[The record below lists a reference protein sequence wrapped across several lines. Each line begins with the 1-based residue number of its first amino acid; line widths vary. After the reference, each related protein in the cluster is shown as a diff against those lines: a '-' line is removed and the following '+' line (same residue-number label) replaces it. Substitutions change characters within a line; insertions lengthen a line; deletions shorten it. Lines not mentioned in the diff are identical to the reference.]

1 MAALT
6 LLLVLLI
13 HLHIAFSLFPL
24 AASRRNST
32 ILPGSSL
39 TAATPNNSYWLSP
52 SGIYAF
58 GFYPRGGGYSIGIF
72 MVGIPQ
78 ETLVWM
84 ARRDDPP
91 VPGNSTLRFTAEGGL
106 ILQSTFDTPIAK
118 PNDIAVSASMLDS
131 GNFVLYN
138 SQQNIAW
145 QSFDSPTDTLLNG
158 QYISAGMELRSA
170 ASDNDTS
177 TGIFRIKMQD
187 DGNLVMYPIN
197 TEDTAPYSYWSSST
211 NGQGDNVTL
220 NLAGDGLLYLMN
232 GTGTYLTNLTDR
244 GLATPNIVYRARIDP
259 DGIFRLYSYNM
270 TERGNWSTVWSTTNN
285 KCEPKGLC
293 GFNAFC
299 INVDQVARC
308 QCLPGFDFVQ
318 SGNET
323 SGCQRSFTAES
334 CTATNAPAS
343 YNISVVSNTV
353 WEDNSYSV
361 VAVQT
366 ENECRMEC
374 LQDCNCEAAY
384 YQVGLCN
391 KQRLPL
397 RYGRRDL
404 GSSNKVF
411 VKVGQMTPG
420 NRTGS
425 DPQRPEG
432 RRKERIRMD
441 ILVVSLILIAVALA
455 IIIACGIL
463 LYRNR
468 VWLYKTIPTVGTG
481 RMIEDVAPRS
491 FTYDEL
497 VTVTRDFREVIG
509 KGAFGIVYR
518 GTMSNGKAVAVKRIE
533 RVSTDGEREFHTE
546 MKIIGRTHHRNL
558 VRLLGYSFDV
568 SNRLLV
574 YEYMS
579 NGSLADLLFAP
590 DKLLCWEEK
599 MGIVRNIARG
609 LLYLHE
615 ECETQIIHCDIKPE
629 NILID
634 EQRCAKISDFG
645 LSKLLKPDQTNT
657 YTRIRGT
664 RGYVAPEW
672 HKNLP
677 VTTKADVYSFG
688 IVLLEIIGS
697 RRNMD
702 QSVPEEEIILE
713 NWVYD
718 CFEAG
723 ELHKLVDEEEGVDR
737 RQLERMVK
745 VAIWCTLEDPSLRPP
760 MRKVLLMLEG
770 TIDISSP
777 PRPTSFISS
786 I

>member
-1 MAALT
+1 
-6 LLLVLLI
+6 
-13 HLHIAFSLFPL
+13 
-24 AASRRNST
+24 
-32 ILPGSSL
+32 
-39 TAATPNNSYWLSP
+39 
-52 SGIYAF
+52 
-58 GFYPRGGGYSIGIF
+58 
-72 MVGIPQ
+72 
-78 ETLVWM
+78 M

-91 VPGNSTLRFTAEGGL
+91 VPGNSTLSFTSDGNL
-106 ILQSTFDTPIAK
+106 VLQSTQREVIAT
-118 PNDIAVSASMLDS
+118 PNDTAVSASMLDT
-131 GNFVLYN
+131 GNFVVYN
-138 SQQNIAW
+138 SQQNITW
-145 QSFDSPTDTLLNG
+145 QSFDSPTDTLLEG
-158 QYISAGMELRSA
+158 QYISAGRELLSA
-170 ASDNDTS
+170 ASDADNS
-177 TGIFRIKMQD
+177 TGIFRIKMQE

-197 TEDTAPYSYWSSST
+197 TVDAGPYAYWSSGT
-211 NGQGDNVTL
+211 FGRGDTVTL

-232 GTGTYLTNLTDR
+232 GTGAYLRNLTDR

-270 TERGNWSTVWSTTNN
+270 TEMGNWSTVWSTTYN
-285 KCEPKGLC
+285 KCDPKGLC

-299 INVDQVARC
+299 TNFDQVARC

-334 CTATNAPAS
+334 CTAINAPAS

-353 WEDNSYSV
+353 WEDDSYSV

-366 ENECRMEC
+366 ENECRIEC

-384 YQVGLCN
+384 YQDGACN

-397 RYGRRDL
+397 RYGRRDFE
-404 GSSNKVF
+404 SSNAVF

-420 NRTGS
+420 DRS

-441 ILVVSLILIAVALA
+441 ILVVSLILIAVALV
-455 IIIACGIL
+455 IIIACGIH
-463 LYRNR
+463 LYKNR
-468 VWLYKTIPTVGTG
+468 VWLYKTIPTDCANG
-481 RMIEDVAPRS
+481 MIEDVAPRS

-497 VTVTRDFREVIG
+497 KKVTGDFREVIG

-518 GTMSNGKAVAVKRIE
+518 GTMSTGKAIAVKRLE
-533 RVSTDGEREFHTE
+533 RVSTDGEREYHTE

-558 VRLLGYSFDV
+558 VRLLGYSFDA

-579 NGSLADLLFAP
+579 SGSLADLLFAP
-590 DKLLCWEEK
+590 DKLLCWGEK

-615 ECETQIIHCDIKPE
+615 ECETQIIHCDIKPG

-657 YTRIRGT
+657 FTRIRGT
-664 RGYVAPEW
+664 RGYQ
-672 HKNLP
+672 HL
-677 VTTKADVYSFG
+677 
-688 IVLLEIIGS
+688 
-697 RRNMD
+697 
-702 QSVPEEEIILE
+702 
-713 NWVYD
+713 
-718 CFEAG
+718 
-723 ELHKLVDEEEGVDR
+723 KL
-737 RQLERMVK
+737 
-745 VAIWCTLEDPSLRPP
+745 A
-760 MRKVLLMLEG
+760 
-770 TIDISSP
+770 
-777 PRPTSFISS
+777 
-786 I
+786 

>member
-1 MAALT
+1 MA
-6 LLLVLLI
+6 
-13 HLHIAFSLFPL
+13 
-24 AASRRNST
+24 
-32 ILPGSSL
+32 
-39 TAATPNNSYWLSP
+39 
-52 SGIYAF
+52 
-58 GFYPRGGGYSIGIF
+58 
-72 MVGIPQ
+72 GIPQ
-78 ETLVWM
+78 KTLVWM

-91 VPGNSTLRFTAEGGL
+91 VPSYSTLHFTADGGL
-106 ILQSTFDTPIAK
+106 ILQSTLDTVIAN
-118 PNDIAVSASMLDS
+118 PNETAVSASMLDS

-138 SQQNIAW
+138 SQQNITW
-145 QSFDSPTDTLLNG
+145 QSFDYPTDTLLEG
-158 QYISAGMELRSA
+158 QRLPPGQQLHSA
-170 ASDNDTS
+170 ASDVDPS
-177 TGIFRIKMQD
+177 TGIFRIRMQL
-187 DGNLVMYPIN
+187 DGNLVMYPN
-197 TEDTAPYSYWSSST
+197 AVVAVGNAYWATSTVGAGDT
-211 NGQGDNVTL
+211 VTL

-232 GTGTYLTNLTDR
+232 GTGTYLKNLTER

-259 DGIFRLYSYNM
+259 DGIFRLYSYNT
-270 TERGNWSTVWSTTNN
+270 TEKGNWSTVWLTTAD
-285 KCEPKGLC
+285 KCAPTGLC

-299 INVDQVARC
+299 INFDQVARC

-318 SGNET
+318 SGNDK
-323 SGCQRSFTAES
+323 SGCQRSFTPES
-334 CTATNAPAS
+334 CTAINAPAS
-343 YNISVVSNTV
+343 YNISVVYNTV
-353 WEDNSYSV
+353 WADDNSYSV
-361 VAVQT
+361 VAVPS
-366 ENECRMEC
+366 ESDCRTEC
-374 LQDCNCEAAY
+374 LQDCNCEAAFY
-384 YQVGLCN
+384 EAGSCS

-397 RYGRRDL
+397 RYGRRNL
-404 GSSNKVF
+404 GSSNAVF
-411 VKVGQMTPG
+411 VKVGQTTSG
-420 NRTGS
+420 NRTRS

-441 ILVVSLILIAVALA
+441 ILVVSLIFIAVTVV
-455 IIIACGIL
+455 IITACGIL

-468 VWLYKTIPTVGTG
+468 VGLYKTIPKVGTG

-497 VTVTRDFREVIG
+497 KQVTGDFREVIG

-518 GTMSNGKAVAVKRIE
+518 GTMSTGQAIAVKRLE
-533 RVSTDGEREFHTE
+533 RVSTDGEREFRTE

-558 VRLLGYSFDV
+558 VRFLGYSLDT

-590 DKLLCWEEK
+590 KKLLCWEEK

-615 ECETQIIHCDIKPE
+615 ECETQIIHCDIKPG

-634 EQRCAKISDFG
+634 ENRRAKISDFG

-657 YTRIRGT
+657 FTGIRGT

-677 VTTKADVYSFG
+677 ITTKADVYSFG
-688 IVLLEIIGS
+688 IVLLEIICS

-702 QSVPEEEIILE
+702 QSLPEEEMILE

-718 CFEAG
+718 CFQAG
-723 ELHKLVDEEEGVDR
+723 ELHRLVDEEEGVDGG
-737 RQLERMVK
+737 QLDGMVK
-745 VAIWCTLEDPSLRPP
+745 VAIWCTLEEPSLRPS

-770 TIDISSP
+770 TVDIPSP
-777 PRPTSFISS
+777 PCPTSFSS
-786 I
+786 CI